1 MIKFQEDD
9 VIIKEGEISRE
20 FYILIS
26 GVLIISKNDRKLTE
40 ITKEGTTI
48 GELSG
53 ILGLPR
59 TATVK
64 SKGFSQL
71 IKVNSEIDRLIRD
84 NPDITKNLI
93 LSLAERL
100 MKTTDQLTELTEV
113 FDYATREKLI

>member
-1 MIKFQEDD
+1 MNRFTDGEI
-9 VIIKEGEISRE
+9 IIKEGEISRE
-20 FYILIS
+20 FYILINGKV
-26 GVLIISKNDRKLTE
+26 GVYKNERKLTQIE
-40 ITKEGTTI
+40 KEGTPI

-64 SKGFSQL
+64 AVGACTM
-71 IKVNSEIDRLIRD
+71 IKVNSEIDRLIKE

-93 LSLAERL
+93 LNLAERL
-100 MKTTDQLTELTEV
+100 MKTTDQLSELTEV